1 MINFFYNGAPVAWEF
16 FVRSL
21 GSVLAFWIFMGIIM
35 TFILL
40 PLVITA
46 YSIYLFHKILKKKF
60 KNLINDDFYYIS
72 ALYGTILVYG
82 ISIILL
88 QSIPFIGFFVSIIVL
103 LFTLKIR
110 DGLNSLS
117 WFIWILCIFYKKEGL
132 WLFESKTLFLI
143 VSMDRSSIS

>member
-117 WFIWILCIFYKKEGL
+117 
-132 WLFESKTLFLI
+132 
-143 VSMDRSSIS
+143 

>member
-1 MINFFYNGAPVAWEF
+1 MKVDNYSGKGYLLKIMVKSYVRSGMINFFYNGAPVAWEF

-117 WFIWILCIFYKKEGL
+117 
-132 WLFESKTLFLI
+132 
-143 VSMDRSSIS
+143 